1 MSNRQDPAD
10 TTRSVVGTGYKA
22 KYAERAENARGRK
35 GVARKVIARSC
46 GDWLSLELAAKYLT
60 TVEEVVGQDDEGNDI
75 TKTRQVLDVEAFE
88 AMLEANGID
97 HTKWNKTTPGWQGRL
112 RMTGRLALQ
121 RVVAEEGT
129 LTHADGTTAKA
140 PTSWCKQI
148 AR

>member
-1 MSNRQDPAD
+1 MTNRQDPID

-35 GVARKVIARSC
+35 GVSRKVISRSC
-46 GDWLSLELAAKYLT
+46 GDWLSLELAAHYLT
-60 TVEEVVGQDDEGNDI
+60 EMEEVVGQDEDGNDVTRI
-75 TKTRQVLDVEAFE
+75 RQVLDVPAFE
-88 AMLEANGID
+88 AMLDANGIE
-97 HTKWNKTTPGWQGRL
+97 HRKWNRTTPGWQGRL

-129 LTHADGTTAKA
+129 LTHADGSLAKA
-140 PTSWCKQI
+140 PTSWCRQI